1 MNQSI
6 GGKFPDLP
14 FTDHLGNDISL
25 SELTMGKFPLIAIFY
40 RGYW

>member
-6 GGKFPDLP
+6 GGKFPDLQM
-14 FTDHLGNDISL
+14 TDHLGKDVTL
-25 SELTMGKFPLIAIFY
+25 SELIAGKFPLFVIFY

>member
-6 GGKFPDLP
+6 GGKFPDLQMA
-14 FTDHLGNDISL
+14 DHLGKDVKL
-25 SELTMGKFPLIAIFY
+25 SELTVGKFPLFVIFY